1 VRAVAADTPPP
12 VLSPKLE
19 ELLQS
24 LSDRAFAERLRKVYT
39 AAGQAIARLSD
50 LDLVKYET
58 AGVDGSPD
66 LSLWE
71 EMAPVIRD
79 TVVDVN
85 ALLNVIR
92 EQFQAAGAGGTS
104 GFAAPLAATVEA
116 RRAKDAA
123 ELLLGWMQQLAQG
136 ITQLGETMRNPSVV
150 SDRWTL
156 LAEIQRL
163 RARFREHIGN
173 LVFESASA
181 FGPMTRQQVVP
192 GHEAEVKA
200 AVMVRAIVADLSR
213 IVAARLN
220 KVREAEP
227 EDVQW
232 NAQQLQTELD
242 AFGRT
247 AAYRHLRAQDKRHI
261 IEMRG
266 NVGRLAIQDSPR
278 KQEVL
283 SLVEELDTFVRSL
296 SNVNQRQVLIA
307 HDREVWAGCGVRLER
322 ALGLLGSEPAAA
334 ARALAE
340 AAASAQ
346 SLYGRDPR
354 LDAFL
359 RKVRKVQLVQL
370 TGAELRSTIGELQSL
385 LAGLDVM

>member
-1 VRAVAADTPPP
+1 MAADIPSLALP
-12 VLSPKLE
+12 PKLE

-24 LSDRAFAERLRKVYT
+24 LSDRAFAERLRLVYS
-39 AAGQAIARLSD
+39 AAGQAITRLSD
-50 LDLVKYET
+50 LDLLKYET
-58 AGVDGSPD
+58 AHVEDSPD

-79 TVVDVN
+79 TVMDVN
-85 ALLNVIR
+85 VLLNVVR
-92 EQFQAAGAGGTS
+92 EQFASKPAGGAGSGT
-104 GFAAPLAATVEA
+104 PLAATVEA
-116 RRAKDAA
+116 RRAKDAS

-163 RARFREHIGN
+163 RERFREQMGN

-181 FGPMTRQQVVP
+181 FGPVTRQQVVP
-192 GHEAEVKA
+192 GHDAEVKA

-213 IVAARLN
+213 IVSARLT

-247 AAYRHLRAQDKRHI
+247 AAYKHLRAQDKRHI
-261 IEMRG
+261 IELR
-266 NVGRLAIQDSPR
+266 VRAGRMAIQDNPI

-283 SLVEELDTFVRSL
+283 SVVEELDTIVRSL
-296 SNVNQRQVLIA
+296 SHVNQRQLLIA

-322 ALGLLGSEPAAA
+322 SVGLLDADPSAA

-346 SLYGRDPR
+346 SLYGREPR

-359 RKVRKVQLVQL
+359 RKARKTQLSQL
-370 TGAELRSTIGELQSL
+370 TGAELRANVETLQSL
-385 LAGLDVM
+385 LAGLEIG

>member
-1 VRAVAADTPPP
+1 M
-12 VLSPKLE
+12 
-19 ELLQS
+19 
-24 LSDRAFAERLRKVYT
+24 SDRAFAERLRLVYS
-39 AAGQAIARLSD
+39 AAGQAITRLSD
-50 LDLVKYET
+50 LDLLKYET
-58 AGVDGSPD
+58 AHVEDSPD

-79 TVVDVN
+79 TVMDVN
-85 ALLNVIR
+85 VLLNVVR
-92 EQFQAAGAGGTS
+92 EQFASKPAGGAGS
-104 GFAAPLAATVEA
+104 GAPLAATVEA
-116 RRAKDAA
+116 RRAKDAS

-163 RARFREHIGN
+163 RERFREQMGN

-181 FGPMTRQQVVP
+181 FGPVTRQQVVP
-192 GHEAEVKA
+192 GHDAEVKA

-213 IVAARLN
+213 IVSARLT

-247 AAYRHLRAQDKRHI
+247 AAYKHLRAQDKRHI
-261 IEMRG
+261 IELR
-266 NVGRLAIQDSPR
+266 VRAGRMAIQDNPS

-283 SLVEELDTFVRSL
+283 TVVEELDTIVRSL
-296 SNVNQRQVLIA
+296 SHVNQRQLLIA

-322 ALGLLGSEPAAA
+322 SVGLLDADPSAA

-346 SLYGRDPR
+346 SLYGREPR

-359 RKVRKVQLVQL
+359 RKARKTQLSQL
-370 TGAELRSTIGELQSL
+370 TGAELRANVETLQSL
-385 LAGLDVM
+385 LAGLEIG

>member
-1 VRAVAADTPPP
+1 MAADTPSLALP
-12 VLSPKLE
+12 PKLE

-24 LSDRAFAERLRKVYT
+24 LSDRAFAERLRLVYS
-39 AAGQAIARLSD
+39 AAGQAIIRLSD
-50 LDLVKYET
+50 LDLLKYET
-58 AGVDGSPD
+58 AHVEDSPD

-79 TVVDVN
+79 TVMDVN
-85 ALLNVIR
+85 VLLNVVR
-92 EQFQAAGAGGTS
+92 EQFASKPAGGAGS
-104 GFAAPLAATVEA
+104 GAPLAATVEA
-116 RRAKDAA
+116 RRAKDAS

-163 RARFREHIGN
+163 RERFREQMGN

-181 FGPMTRQQVVP
+181 FGPVTRQQVVP

-213 IVAARLN
+213 IVSARLT

-247 AAYRHLRAQDKRHI
+247 AAYKHLRAQDKRHI
-261 IEMRG
+261 IELR
-266 NVGRLAIQDSPR
+266 VRAGRMAIQDNPS
-278 KQEVL
+278 KQDVL
-283 SLVEELDTFVRSL
+283 TVVEELDTIVRSL
-296 SNVNQRQVLIA
+296 SHVNQRQLLIA

-322 ALGLLGSEPAAA
+322 SVGLLDADPSAA

-346 SLYGRDPR
+346 SLYGREPR

-359 RKVRKVQLVQL
+359 RKARKTQLSQL
-370 TGAELRSTIGELQSL
+370 TGAELRANVETLQSL
-385 LAGLDVM
+385 LAGLEIG

>member
-1 VRAVAADTPPP
+1 VDAATPSPT
-12 VLSPKLE
+12 LSPKLE

-24 LSDRAFAERLRKVYT
+24 LSDRAFAERLRKVYG
-39 AAGQAIARLSD
+39 AASQAITRLSD
-50 LDLVKYET
+50 LDLLKYET
-58 AGVDGSPD
+58 AHVDDSPD

-85 ALLNVIR
+85 ALLNVVR
-92 EQFQAAGAGGTS
+92 EQFATRPAAGGAGS
-104 GFAAPLAATVEA
+104 GAPLAATVEA
-116 RRAKDAA
+116 RRAKDAS

-136 ITQLGETMRNPSVV
+136 VTQLGETMRNPAVV

-163 RARFREHIGN
+163 RERFREHIGN

-181 FGPMTRQQVVP
+181 FGPVTRQQVVP

-213 IVAARLN
+213 IVSARLS
-220 KVREAEP
+220 KVREAEL

-247 AAYRHLRAQDKRHI
+247 AAYKHLRAQDKRHI
-261 IEMRG
+261 IEIRVR
-266 NVGRLAIQDSPR
+266 VGQLAIQDAPP

-283 SLVEELDTFVRSL
+283 AVVEELDTFVRSL
-296 SNVNQRQVLIA
+296 SSVNQRQMLIA

-322 ALGLLGSEPAAA
+322 AVGLGGSDPLGAAK
-334 ARALAE
+334 ALAE

-359 RKVRKVQLVQL
+359 RKARKQPLAQLS
-370 TGAELRSTIGELQSL
+370 GPELRTAIETLQSL
-385 LAGLDVM
+385 LAGLDIL

>member
-1 VRAVAADTPPP
+1 MAADIPPFP
-12 VLSPKLE
+12 LPSKLE

-24 LSDRAFAERLRKVYT
+24 LSDRAFAERLRLVYV
-39 AAGQAIARLSD
+39 AAGQAITRLSD
-50 LDLVKYET
+50 LDLLKYET
-58 AGVDGSPD
+58 AHVEDSPD

-79 TVVDVN
+79 TVMDVN
-85 ALLNVIR
+85 TLLNVVR
-92 EQFQAAGAGGTS
+92 EQFASRPTAGAGS
-104 GFAAPLAATVEA
+104 GAPLAATVEA
-116 RRAKDAA
+116 RRAKDAS

-163 RARFREHIGN
+163 RERFREQMGN

-181 FGPMTRQQVVP
+181 FGPVTRQQVVP

-213 IVAARLN
+213 IVSARLT

-261 IEMRG
+261 IELR
-266 NVGRLAIQDSPR
+266 VRAGRMAIQDNPS

-283 SLVEELDTFVRSL
+283 SVVEELDTIVRSL
-296 SNVNQRQVLIA
+296 SHVNQRQLLIA

-322 ALGLLGSEPAAA
+322 SMGLLAADPPGA

-346 SLYGRDPR
+346 SLYGREPR

-359 RKVRKVQLVQL
+359 RKARKTQLSQL
-370 TGAELRSTIGELQSL
+370 SGADLRVNVETLQTL
-385 LAGLDVM
+385 LAGLEIG

>member
-1 VRAVAADTPPP
+1 M
-12 VLSPKLE
+12 
-19 ELLQS
+19 
-24 LSDRAFAERLRKVYT
+24 SDRSFAERLRKVYG
-39 AAGQAIARLSD
+39 AASQAISRLSD
-50 LDLVKYET
+50 LDLLKYET
-58 AGVDGSPD
+58 AHVDESPD

-92 EQFQAAGAGGTS
+92 EQFAARPAGGAAGS
-104 GFAAPLAATVEA
+104 GAPLAATVET
-116 RRAKDAA
+116 RRAKDSS
-123 ELLLGWMQQLAQG
+123 ELLQGWMQQLAQG
-136 ITQLGETMRNPSVV
+136 ITQLGETMRNPAVV

-163 RARFREHIGN
+163 RERFREQIGN

-181 FGPMTRQQVVP
+181 FGPVTRLQVVP

-213 IVAARLN
+213 IVSARLS
-220 KVREAEP
+220 KVGEAEP

-247 AAYRHLRAQDKRHI
+247 AAYKHLRAQDKRHI
-261 IEMRG
+261 IELRG
-266 NVGRLAIQDSPR
+266 QVGRLAIQEAPLR
-278 KQEVL
+278 HEVL
-283 SLVEELDTFVRSL
+283 SLVQELDTFVRSL
-296 SNVNQRQVLIA
+296 SSVNQRQILIT

-322 ALGLLGSEPAAA
+322 ALGLLGSAPAEAA
-334 ARALAE
+334 KALAE

-346 SLYGRDPR
+346 SLYGREPK

-359 RKVRKVQLVQL
+359 RKARKLQLAQL
-370 TGAELRSTIGELQSL
+370 PGAELRTTIETLQAL
-385 LAGLDVM
+385 LAGLDMM

>member
-1 VRAVAADTPPP
+1 VSADTSPLA
-12 VLSPKLE
+12 LSPRLE

-24 LSDRAFAERLRKVYT
+24 LSDRAFAERLRRVYT

-50 LDLVKYET
+50 LDLLKYES
-58 AGVDGSPD
+58 ASADDSPD

-79 TVVDVN
+79 TVMDVN
-85 ALLNVIR
+85 VLLNVIR
-92 EQFQAAGAGGTS
+92 EQFAAKTSSAAGGAG
-104 GFAAPLAATVEA
+104 APLAATVEA
-116 RRAKDAA
+116 RRAKDAS
-123 ELLLGWMQQLAQG
+123 ELLQGWMQQLAQG
-136 ITQLGETMRNPSVV
+136 ITQLGEVMRNPSVV
-150 SDRWTL
+150 SDRWML
-156 LAEIQRL
+156 LSEIQRL
-163 RARFREHIGN
+163 RERFREQIGN

-181 FGPMTRQQVVP
+181 FGPVTRQQVVP

-213 IVAARLN
+213 IVEARLN

-232 NAQQLQTELD
+232 NSQQFQTELD

-247 AAYRHLRAQDKRHI
+247 AAYKHLRAQDKRQI

-266 NVGRLAIQDSPR
+266 RVGQLAIQDNPSKR
-278 KQEVL
+278 DVL
-283 SLVEELDTFVRSL
+283 AVVEEVHSVVSSL
-296 SNVNQRQVLIA
+296 AKVNQRQVLITQ
-307 HDREVWAGCGVRLER
+307 DREVWAACGVRLER
-322 ALGLLGSEPAAA
+322 ALGLLGSDPAAA
-334 ARALAE
+334 ARYLAE

-346 SLYGRDPR
+346 SLYGRDAR

-359 RKVRKVQLVQL
+359 RKARKQQLGQL
-370 TGAELRSTIGELQSL
+370 SGPELRSTLELLQSL
-385 LAGLDVM
+385 LASLDMM

>member
-1 VRAVAADTPPP
+1 MDAATPSPS
-12 VLSPKLE
+12 LTPKLE
-19 ELLQS
+19 ELLQT
-24 LSDRAFAERLRKVYT
+24 LSDRAFAERLRQVYG
-39 AAGQAIARLSD
+39 AASQAIARLSD
-50 LDLVKYET
+50 LDLLKYET
-58 AGVDGSPD
+58 AHVDDSPD

-85 ALLNVIR
+85 ALLNVVR
-92 EQFQAAGAGGTS
+92 EQFASRPAGAAGPGG
-104 GFAAPLAATVEA
+104 PLAATVEA
-116 RRAKDAA
+116 RRAKDAS

-136 ITQLGETMRNPSVV
+136 VTQLGETMRNPAVV

-163 RARFREHIGN
+163 RERFREQIAS

-181 FGPMTRQQVVP
+181 FGPVTRQQVVP

-213 IVAARLN
+213 IVSARMS

-247 AAYRHLRAQDKRHI
+247 AAYKNLRAQDKRHI
-261 IEMRG
+261 IELRVR
-266 NVGRLAIQDSPR
+266 VGQLAIQDSPA
-278 KQEVL
+278 KAEVL
-283 SLVEELDTFVRSL
+283 SVVEELDTFVRSL
-296 SNVNQRQVLIA
+296 SSVNQRQLLIA

-322 ALGLLGSEPAAA
+322 AMGLGGSEPAGAA
-334 ARALAE
+334 KALAE

-346 SLYGRDPR
+346 SLYGREPR

-359 RKVRKVQLVQL
+359 RKARKQPLSQLS
-370 TGAELRSTIGELQSL
+370 GPELRAAIETLQSL
-385 LAGLDVM
+385 LAGLDL

>member
-1 VRAVAADTPPP
+1 VAADIPPFP
-12 VLSPKLE
+12 LPSKLE

-24 LSDRAFAERLRKVYT
+24 LSDRAFAERLRLVYV
-39 AAGQAIARLSD
+39 AAGQAITRLSD
-50 LDLVKYET
+50 LDLLKYET
-58 AGVDGSPD
+58 AHVEDSPD

-79 TVVDVN
+79 TVMDVN
-85 ALLNVIR
+85 TLLNVVR
-92 EQFQAAGAGGTS
+92 EQFASRPTAGAGS
-104 GFAAPLAATVEA
+104 GAPLAATVEA
-116 RRAKDAA
+116 RRAKDAS

-163 RARFREHIGN
+163 RERFREQMGN

-181 FGPMTRQQVVP
+181 FGPVTRQQVVP

-213 IVAARLN
+213 IVSARLT

-261 IEMRG
+261 IELR
-266 NVGRLAIQDSPR
+266 VRAGRMAIQDNPS

-283 SLVEELDTFVRSL
+283 SVVEELDTIVRSL
-296 SNVNQRQVLIA
+296 SHVNQRQLLIA

-322 ALGLLGSEPAAA
+322 SMGLLAADPPGA

-346 SLYGRDPR
+346 SLYGREPR

-359 RKVRKVQLVQL
+359 RKARKTQLSQL
-370 TGAELRSTIGELQSL
+370 SGADLRVNVETLQTL
-385 LAGLDVM
+385 LAGLEIG

>member
-1 VRAVAADTPPP
+1 MAADTPPFALP
-12 VLSPKLE
+12 PKLE

-24 LSDRAFAERLRKVYT
+24 LSDRAFAERLRSVYV
-39 AAGQAIARLSD
+39 AAGQAITRLSD
-50 LDLVKYET
+50 LDLLKYET
-58 AGVDGSPD
+58 AHVEDSPD

-79 TVVDVN
+79 TVMDVN
-85 ALLNVIR
+85 ALLNVVR
-92 EQFQAAGAGGTS
+92 EQFASKPAGGAGS
-104 GFAAPLAATVEA
+104 GAPLAATVEA
-116 RRAKDAA
+116 RRAKDAS

-163 RARFREHIGN
+163 RERFREQMGN

-181 FGPMTRQQVVP
+181 FGPVTRQQVVP

-213 IVAARLN
+213 IVSARLT

-247 AAYRHLRAQDKRHI
+247 AAYKHLRAQDKRHI
-261 IEMRG
+261 IELR
-266 NVGRLAIQDSPR
+266 VRAGRMAIQDNPS

-283 SLVEELDTFVRSL
+283 SVVEELDTIVRSL
-296 SNVNQRQVLIA
+296 SHVNQRQLLIA

-322 ALGLLGSEPAAA
+322 SIGLLAADPPAA

-340 AAASAQ
+340 TAASAQ
-346 SLYGRDPR
+346 SLYGREPR

-359 RKVRKVQLVQL
+359 RKARKTQLSQL
-370 TGAELRSTIGELQSL
+370 TGAELRANVETLQSL
-385 LAGLDVM
+385 LAGLEIG